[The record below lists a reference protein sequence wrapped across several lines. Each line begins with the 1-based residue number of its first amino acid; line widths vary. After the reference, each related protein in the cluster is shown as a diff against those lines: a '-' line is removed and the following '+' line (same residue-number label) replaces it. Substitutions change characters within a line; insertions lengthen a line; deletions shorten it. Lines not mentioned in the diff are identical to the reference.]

1 MCNYGTFPILRL
13 VVASWRGIRRRRR
26 RGRIEDDDKQNEK
39 EDRGAGHWRRWTK
52 SRSGIGRE

>member
-1 MCNYGTFPILRL
+1 MARFQYCVWLRQ
-13 VVASWRGIRRRRR
+13 VGEEE
-26 RGRIEDDDKQNEK
+26 GEEEEEEEFEDDDKQNEK